1 MKTIIR
7 LVLLLLLFVF
17 TSGRLFSQSL
27 TNYEYDELNRLV
39 KVDYPNGQRV
49 EYAYDVLGNRT
60 GMTVTQ
66 VYIAQSIEL
75 FEGWNWWAPTVERET
90 LLSLMET
97 TLGTKGIRIDSQ
109 DSGSAQQNDGSWS
122 GDLQNITPGQ
132 MYRIQ
137 TNTSCTLSLLGLP
150 VTTATVTI
158 NPGTNWLGYIGVEQ
172 SVGDAFEAY
181 CPSQGDKI
189 ISQDGGFAIFNGGS
203 WQGTLDALVPGK
215 GYVYVSNATA
225 PKTLVIG
232 E

>member
-1 MKTIIR
+1 MAKAQYT
-7 LVLLLLLFVF
+7 
-17 TSGRLFSQSL
+17 T
-27 TNYEYDELNRLV
+27 TYEYDSLNRLV
-39 KVDYPNGQRV
+39 KVDYPSGQRV
-49 EYAYDVLGNRT
+49 EFAYDVLGNRT

-122 GDLQNITPGQ
+122 GDLQNIIPGQ

-137 TNTSCTLSLLGLP
+137 TNTACTLSLLGVP
-150 VTTATVTI
+150 ITSATITI
-158 NPGTNWLGYIGVEQ
+158 NLGKNWFGFVGTAKTIAA
-172 SVGDAFEAY
+172 AFTNFSASE
-181 CPSQGDKI
+181 GDKI
-189 ISQDGGFAIFNGGS
+189 ISQNEGFAVFENGAWS
-203 WQGTLDALVPGK
+203 GTLVNLQPGK
-215 GYVYVSNATA
+215 GYVYISNDTEQ
-225 PKTLVIG
+225 KTLVIG

>member
-1 MKTIIR
+1 MAKAQYT
-7 LVLLLLLFVF
+7 
-17 TSGRLFSQSL
+17 T
-27 TNYEYDELNRLV
+27 TYEYDSLNRLV
-39 KVDYPNGQRV
+39 KVDYPSGQRV
-49 EYAYDVLGNRT
+49 EFAYDVLGNRT

-122 GDLQNITPGQ
+122 GDLQSITPGQ

-137 TNTSCTLSLLGLP
+137 TDTACTLSLLGVP
-150 VTTATVTI
+150 ITSATITI
-158 NPGTNWLGYIGVEQ
+158 NPGENWFGFIG
-172 SVGDAFEAY
+172 SAKPIDTAFANFS
-181 CPSQGDKI
+181 PAAGDKV
-189 ISQDGGFAIFNGGS
+189 ISQDEGFAVFNGTS
-203 WQGTLDALVPGK
+203 WEGTLGSLQPGK
-215 GYVYVSNATA
+215 GYVYISKDSVQ
-225 PKTLVIG
+225 KELVIG

>member
-1 MKTIIR
+1 MKRIIQIITI
-7 LVLLLLLFVF
+7 VCCC
-17 TSGRLFSQSL
+17 L
-27 TNYEYDELNRLV
+27 TYSMAKAQYTTTYEYDSLNRLV
-39 KVDYPNGQRV
+39 KVDYPSGQRV
-49 EYAYDVLGNRT
+49 EFAYDVLGNRT

-122 GDLQNITPGQ
+122 GDLQSITPGQ

-137 TNTSCTLSLLGLP
+137 TNTACTLSLLG
-150 VTTATVTI
+150 VSINSATVTL
-158 NPGTNWLGYIGVEQ
+158 NLGENWFGFVGSEKTVVE
-172 SVGDAFEAY
+172 AFANLPPAE
-181 CPSQGDKI
+181 GDKV
-189 ISQDGGFAIFNGGS
+189 ISQDEGFAIFNGTE
-203 WQGTLDALVPGK
+203 WEGTLATLVPGK
-215 GYVYVSNATA
+215 GYVYVSNAA
-225 PKTLVIG
+225 EPKTLVIG